1 MIGDNK
7 LSSRL
12 NASLVFSH
20 TYSPPCEQKSG
31 LITTITHLNTFM
43 STYLMA
49 DLIKPHDTAP
59 EEDQDKW
66 GLSLDFMK
74 IGWRICRDN
83 VII

>member
-1 MIGDNK
+1 
-7 LSSRL
+7 
-12 NASLVFSH
+12 
-20 TYSPPCEQKSG
+20 
-31 LITTITHLNTFM
+31 
-43 STYLMA
+43 MA